1 MQTVRVFIS
10 STFTDFSLER
20 DILHNRVFPKIRDL
34 CANHGC
40 EFQAI
45 DLRWGITERD
55 SRDYSTLD
63 ICLEEVIQCQRVTPR
78 PNFIFLSGSKYGW
91 RPLPRRIPRNL
102 FHSLLS
108 SLHDSEKS
116 ALLSRSYR
124 QDDNSP
130 DGDYVLA
137 GLAGVFNES
146 VLRGILWEAVGGSG
160 SDDSFFVRKQPS
172 FTEEDKT
179 LLFASA
185 THLELLK
192 RLSLPDF
199 RDAAICAVRT
209 LKNVPQDKLPLYFDT
224 LSDNSVDSDAQREAV
239 KTGRKAEES
248 CPDTY
253 HYELDLADP
262 DKALEGFADYVYT
275 RMEKHILGE
284 LENHAGSEL
293 ADEVSYHR
301 KELEEHVRF
310 FRGRDQELAA
320 ALEQIRSGKKLL
332 SVIGA
337 RGCGKTAFMSAL
349 ASLAERAGR
358 RIFFRSVGLTGNS
371 ADIRKL
377 SEELKAELSAD
388 SGSAPENRV
397 LFLDGI
403 DKARNPKAFLRAAVK
418 LTGDYGCVI
427 LSMADDFIRGSED
440 LLPGNTPALIL
451 ELPSRQ
457 EAEQILSAFLQ
468 NSRRLLTP
476 AQKSCLLGAFESTR
490 SMHVFH
496 ALMVQSLKWRS
507 FDAPLSPDEAVRKFS
522 ASVKHGSSNLP
533 PVLTEHLRLYLAASR
548 EGLTGAELQGAL
560 SRDRDVLEEFLRLS
574 EHLLPG
580 TEGIIREYLEKSGLH
595 PSGNEEIIRWLHSG
609 KSLSGLSDALLAS
622 DADILL
628 PYAYFSRALYDFMP
642 ALRESLSQ
650 GQHVHVIEPGLFSLA
665 GNENGNALKMYHSR
679 LADYFLYS
687 EKLDSRAQI
696 AKIFSSVTGH
706 TGPSRL
712 AVELPYQYLKAERYD
727 DLYAFLCDPER
738 LVFMDRW
745 DRAEFASL
753 WKQLKEH
760 GDYDMAKGYAPLLS
774 RAKALAEGGGDPGSL
789 NRLAVEAL
797 VALLSS
803 WGGFRQEVSYLNDAL
818 LKITAGGD
826 ADLHLQSMAQKAL
839 TMMEA
844 GLFKEALDF
853 TENALLQIP
862 ETVSCGY
869 CDLVYAYSV
878 ALFRLERYPE
888 AAEVID
894 KGYEIAQKLGN
905 KDRIQTTLKWKASCA
920 KVTGKAEEAEAI
932 YAKLEEEYEQDED
945 KRALIATCYERAS
958 SAFLFEGNREKAFD
972 LLDQA
977 ARYARETGQRSWL
990 VQIYKMGMDMT
1001 SVSRDYPG
1009 LMAFSLKYLDTWAE
1023 VNPGQCPPYPE
1034 VISFLIGVTKT
1045 NPTAENLFM
1054 MESCMPMLAGGI
1066 ISADDPA
1073 LRDYPYRY
1081 ILVYLCRTALS
1092 WQPEEL
1098 RKVVRTIT
1106 PAPKVFME
1114 TFDKGIEKFGE
1125 TLTDTS
1131 RKNLAD
1137 LLREFDALACKSVL
1151 GEPLSETPPAENWLS
1166 EKKTLEMRTSL
1177 GILLLY
1183 YGFDAASR
1191 VHDAVGAQQAEFTIQ
1206 VHMLLF
1212 QENYKQFRETMAYNE
1227 YQSRV
1232 RNHPKEKE
1240 RFDRYDEESKG
1251 DMAGESDLVKSLIEK
1266 LKKQ

>member
-20 DILHNRVFPKIRDL
+20 DILHNRVFPKIRHL
-34 CANHGC
+34 CADHGC
-40 EFQAI
+40 EFQAV

-63 ICLEEVIQCQRVTPR
+63 ICLEEIRQCQRVTPR

-102 FHSLLS
+102 FYSIVR
-108 SLHDSEKS
+108 SLHDSGKAQLLIS
-116 ALLSRSYR
+116 AYR

-130 DGDYVLA
+130 EGDFVLA
-137 GLAGVFNES
+137 GLSGTVSES
-146 VLRGILWEAVGGSG
+146 VLRGILLDAVGGSG

-172 FTEEDKT
+172 FTEEEKN

-185 THLELLK
+185 THLELLN

-199 RDAAICAVRT
+199 RNAAICAVRT
-209 LKNVPQDKLPLYFDT
+209 LKNVPRDKIRLYYDT
-224 LSDNSVDSDAQREAV
+224 LADLTVDNAALQEAV
-239 KTGRKAEES
+239 RTGRKAEES
-248 CPDTY
+248 CPETY

-262 DKALEGFADYVYT
+262 DRALEAFADYVYN
-275 RMEKHILGE
+275 RMEKHILSE
-284 LENHAGSEL
+284 LEKNADSEL
-293 ADEVSYHR
+293 ESEVSYHR
-301 KELEEHVRF
+301 KAMEEHARLFRCRGKELQDALSSVRP
-310 FRGRDQELAA
+310 GRTVL
-320 ALEQIRSGKKLL
+320 
-332 SVIGA
+332 VIGA
-337 RGCGKTAFMSAL
+337 PASGKTAFMSAL
-349 ASLAERAGR
+349 ASRTEQSGCRVC
-358 RIFFRSVGLTGNS
+358 FRSVGLTGNS

-377 SEELKAELSAD
+377 SEELKKECFD
-388 SGSAPENRV
+388 GSSRKGENCV

-403 DKARNPKAFLRAAVK
+403 EKARNPKAFLRAVMK
-418 LTGDYGCVI
+418 LSGCYTSVV
-427 LSMADDFIRGSED
+427 LSMTDDFSRQADDIIPCDVSTVYLCPFLQSEVK
-440 LLPGNTPALIL
+440 
-451 ELPSRQ
+451 E
-457 EAEQILSAFLQ
+457 ILSAFLQ
-468 NSRRLLTP
+468 ANNRRLTP
-476 AQKSCLLGAFESTR
+476 DQEQCLLSAYSGTR

-496 ALMVQSLKWRS
+496 TLMKQSLKWRS
-507 FDAPLSPDEAVRKFS
+507 FDTHVSSDFAVKKFF
-522 ASVKHGSSNLP
+522 AALEHGSPNLP
-533 PVLTEHLRLYLAASR
+533 PVLAESLRLYLSASR
-548 EGLTGAELQGAL
+548 EGLTGAELQGVL
-560 SRDRDVLEEFLRLS
+560 SRDRSVLAEFLRLS

-580 TEGIIREYLEKSGLH
+580 TEGIIREYMGKSGLN
-595 PSGNEEIIRWLHSG
+595 PAGTEEIIHWIHSEEN
-609 KSLSGLSDALLAS
+609 LSGLL
-622 DADILL
+622 DILLSSDEDIQL

-642 ALRESLSQ
+642 ALSENLSQ
-650 GQHVHVIEPGLFSLA
+650 GQHVYVIEKGLFPLSGLRD
-665 GNENGNALKMYHSR
+665 ENKLKAYHSL
-679 LADYFLYS
+679 LADYFVYS
-687 EKLDSRAQI
+687 EKLDSRAQL
-696 AKIFSSVTGH
+696 AKILSSMTGR
-706 TGPSRL
+706 TGASRL
-712 AVELPYQYLKAERYD
+712 AVELPYQYLKSERYD

-753 WKQLKEH
+753 WTQLRER
-760 GDYDMAKGYAPLLS
+760 GDYDMAKGYAPLLAQ
-774 RAKALAEGGGDPGSL
+774 AKALAEGNRDPGSL
-789 NRLAVEAL
+789 NRLALEAL
-797 VALLSS
+797 IALLGS
-803 WGGFRQEVSYLNDAL
+803 WGGFQEEVSYLNEAI

-839 TMMEA
+839 TMMDA
-844 GLFKEALDF
+844 GHFKQALDY
-853 TENALLQIP
+853 TENALLQVP

-869 CDLVYAYSV
+869 CDLVYAYGV
-878 ALFRLERYPE
+878 ALYRLERYPE

-894 KGYEIAQKLGN
+894 KGYEIAQKLGE
-905 KDRIQTTLKWKASCA
+905 KDRIRNLLKWKASCA
-920 KVTGKAEEAEAI
+920 KVTGKAEEADRI
-932 YAKLEEEYEQDED
+932 YSELEEEYEQDED

-958 SAFLFEGNREKAFD
+958 SAFLFEGDREKAFG

-1009 LMAFSLKYLDTWAE
+1009 LMSWSLKYLDTWAE

-1034 VISFLIGVTKT
+1034 VINFLIAVTKT

-1081 ILVYLCRTALS
+1081 TLVHLSRAALS

-1098 RKVVRTIT
+1098 RKVVRTIA

-1114 TFDKGIEKFGE
+1114 AFDKGIEHFIEPLAEGHRNNFMNSLKEFE
-1125 TLTDTS
+1125 DAA
-1131 RKNLAD
+1131 RKA
-1137 LLREFDALACKSVL
+1137 VL
-1151 GEPLSETPPAENWLS
+1151 GEPLGETSPGDGKLS
-1166 EKKTLEMRTSL
+1166 EKKLLEMRTSFS
-1177 GILLLY
+1177 ILLVY

-1212 QENYKQFRETMAYNE
+1212 QANYTAFRSTMTYNE
-1227 YQSRV
+1227 YQNRLK
-1232 RNHPKEKE
+1232 NHYAEKE
-1240 RFDRYDEESKG
+1240 RFDRYDAESKG
-1251 DMAGESDLVKSLIEK
+1251 DIAGESDLVKSLIDK